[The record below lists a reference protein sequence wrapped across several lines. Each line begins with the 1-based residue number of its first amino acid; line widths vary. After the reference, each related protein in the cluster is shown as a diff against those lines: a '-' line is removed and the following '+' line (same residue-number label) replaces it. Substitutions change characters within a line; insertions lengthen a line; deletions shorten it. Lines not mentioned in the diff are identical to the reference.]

1 MSAGLSFIWK
11 ITILHPVAGVY
22 PAITGKTRTVLV
34 WLFPWPALIV
44 WLWIGGIVV
53 TGFAGM
59 LFAVSALLVFFWRL
73 SKAYPDWG
81 LSDHQQ

>member
-1 MSAGLSFIWK
+1 MLID
-11 ITILHPVAGVY
+11 TRDHPPEPEPEPRDNRAWL
-22 PAITGKTRTVLV
+22 PTVLE
-34 WLFPWPALIV
+34 WLFPWPAVIV

-59 LFAVSALLVFFWRL
+59 VFAVSALLVFFWRL

-81 LSDHQQ
+81 LSDHHQ

>member
-1 MSAGLSFIWK
+1 MLID
-11 ITILHPVAGVY
+11 TRDHPPEPEPEPRNNRAWL
-22 PAITGKTRTVLV
+22 PTVLV

-81 LSDHQQ
+81 LSDHHQ

>member
-1 MSAGLSFIWK
+1 MLID
-11 ITILHPVAGVY
+11 TRDHPPEPEPEPEPEPRNNRAWL
-22 PAITGKTRTVLV
+22 PTVLV

-81 LSDHQQ
+81 LSDHHQ

>member
-1 MSAGLSFIWK
+1 
-11 ITILHPVAGVY
+11 
-22 PAITGKTRTVLV
+22 
-34 WLFPWPALIV
+34 V

-59 LFAVSALLVFFWRL
+59 LFAVLALLVFFWRL

-81 LSDHQQ
+81 LSDHHQ